1 MSKEGEEE
9 EYEGVE
15 PADDEEPADE
25 DEEGG
30 LPAWL
35 FIALGLPLFCFMTWC
50 GYIMAQ

>member
-1 MSKEGEEE
+1 MSEEE
-9 EYEGVE
+9 EYEDVEGE
-15 PADDEEPADE
+15 PADEEPADE

-50 GYIMAQ
+50 GYVMAN